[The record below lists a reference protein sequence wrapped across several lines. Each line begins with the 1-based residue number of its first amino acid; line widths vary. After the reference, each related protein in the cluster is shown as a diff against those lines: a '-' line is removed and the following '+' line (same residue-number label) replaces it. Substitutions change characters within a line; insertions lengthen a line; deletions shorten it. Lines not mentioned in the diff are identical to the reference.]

1 MSNSLVFVS
10 LNYSLFPNHYLSTF
24 PAHLRKNFHRASSI
38 AFVKPVALKVPTKQK
53 FYWHIDILLNF
64 IISCIP
70 INAKSLTKSFGNKKR
85 TRNNYDFIEKTS
97 QIRAVLICLSDRVLL
112 LWCVENFLL
121 TYVRVF
127 SVI

>member
-70 INAKSLTKSFGNKKR
+70 INAKSLTKSFYNKKR
-85 TRNNYDFIEKTS
+85 TRSNYDFIEKNKS
-97 QIRAVLICLSDRVLL
+97 NSCSVNMSVRSGAAVVMCRKFSINICP
-112 LWCVENFLL
+112 C
-121 TYVRVF
+121 
-127 SVI
+127 I